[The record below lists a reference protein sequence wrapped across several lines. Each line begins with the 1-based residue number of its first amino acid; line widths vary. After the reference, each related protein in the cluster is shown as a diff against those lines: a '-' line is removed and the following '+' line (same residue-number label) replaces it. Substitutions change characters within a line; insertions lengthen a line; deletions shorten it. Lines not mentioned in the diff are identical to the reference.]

1 MSGNGLPESVATFA
15 GQNDNTAPEA
25 YVFEKS
31 MDTVGIDEEYRDEE
45 EHFVPLN
52 MEADYSTDDVHLH
65 TTIQEPNF
73 PLEPHHLPSQPIRKS
88 YRVDKKKKDRTPH
101 DVSVE
106 ISSSLDQLWRRF
118 SEKWSME
125 ETRPTN
131 EGETSLLDRLERLS
145 RLIHNTTPTDI
156 TIQQSHSRKGEYYR
170 RSDREDGTTAGEEQ
184 RVQIDVSPQQ
194 AWPEHEESQDRVH
207 RCPAE
212 RDESA
217 SVETSSSLSTIDTER
232 LLRAFGPHRVTSK
245 GLKSSDRLLRL
256 YNTINMQKTGR
267 RKPRTKHVAVS
278 VATDDVSTDDSTVSL
293 YSIELIQTVQ
303 LLSFE
308 RESTN

>member
-1 MSGNGLPESVATFA
+1 MSGNGLPESVANFA
-15 GQNDNTAPEA
+15 GQNDITAPEA
-25 YVFEKS
+25 DVFENS
-31 MDTVGIDEEYRDEE
+31 MDTVGIEEEYRDEE
-45 EHFVPLN
+45 ENFVPLH
-52 MEADYSTDDVHLH
+52 MEADYSTDDVYLH
-65 TTIQEPNF
+65 TSTIQEPKY

-88 YRVDKKKKDRTPH
+88 YRGDKKKQDRTPH
-101 DVSVE
+101 DVSIE

-145 RLIHNTTPTDI
+145 RLIHNTTPTDF
-156 TIQQSHSRKGEYYR
+156 TIQQSHSRKGKYYR
-170 RSDREDGTTAGEEQ
+170 RDREDGTTEGEEQ
-184 RVQIDVSPQQ
+184 RVMLDVSPQQ

-245 GLKSSDRLLRL
+245 GLKSSDSLLRL
-256 YNTINMQKTGR
+256 HNTINNQKSGR

-293 YSIELIQTVQ
+293 S
-303 LLSFE
+303 LLDWVL
-308 RESTN
+308 

>member
-15 GQNDNTAPEA
+15 GQNDITAPEA
-25 YVFEKS
+25 DVFENS
-31 MDTVGIDEEYRDEE
+31 MDTVGIEEYRDEE
-45 EHFVPLN
+45 ENFVPLH

-65 TTIQEPNF
+65 TSTIQEPKY
-73 PLEPHHLPSQPIRKS
+73 PLELHHLPSQPIRKS
-88 YRVDKKKKDRTPH
+88 YRGDKKKQDRTPH
-101 DVSVE
+101 DVSIE

-145 RLIHNTTPTDI
+145 RLIHNTTPTDF

-170 RSDREDGTTAGEEQ
+170 RDREDGTTEGEEQ
-184 RVQIDVSPQQ
+184 RVMLDVSPQQ

-245 GLKSSDRLLRL
+245 GLKSSDSLLRL
-256 YNTINMQKTGR
+256 HNTINNQKSGR

-293 YSIELIQTVQ
+293 S
-303 LLSFE
+303 LLD
-308 RESTN
+308 

>member
-15 GQNDNTAPEA
+15 GQNDITAPEA
-25 YVFEKS
+25 DVFENR
-31 MDTVGIDEEYRDEE
+31 MDTVGIEEEYRDEE
-45 EHFVPLN
+45 ENFVPLH
-52 MEADYSTDDVHLH
+52 MEADYSTDDVYLH
-65 TTIQEPNF
+65 TSTIQEPKY
-73 PLEPHHLPSQPIRKS
+73 PLELHHLPSQPIRKS
-88 YRVDKKKKDRTPH
+88 YRGDKKKQDRTPH
-101 DVSVE
+101 DVSIE

-145 RLIHNTTPTDI
+145 RLIHNTTPTDF

-170 RSDREDGTTAGEEQ
+170 RDREDGTTEGEEQ
-184 RVQIDVSPQQ
+184 RVQLDVSPQQ

-245 GLKSSDRLLRL
+245 GLKSSDSLLRL
-256 YNTINMQKTGR
+256 YNTINNQKSGR
-267 RKPRTKHVAVS
+267 RKLRTKHVAVS

-293 YSIELIQTVQ
+293 CSIELFNTDC
-303 LLSFE
+303 SA
-308 RESTN
+308 S